1 MYEEERKDFDDFL
14 MESYHH
20 MYKAY
25 EKEKEER
32 QHLEKESQK
41 MIETLT
47 IVNVITGFGL
57 LLCAGY
63 VVFGG

>member
-1 MYEEERKDFDDFL
+1 MYEEERKEFDEFL

-20 MYKAY
+20 MYMAY

-32 QHLEKESQK
+32 KRLEEESQR
-41 MIETLT
+41 MIATLT
-47 IVNVITGFGL
+47 LVNVITGFGL
-57 LLCAGY
+57 LLCAAH